1 MRVMALADTHLRRGG
16 NRRLPDSVY
25 VALDGVGAVL
35 HTGDVLDRDL
45 LDELSGFAP
54 VHAVLGNNDHD
65 LVGVLPETRVVEL
78 DGVRIGMVHDP
89 GPRKG
94 RHARLSRR
102 FPHAGVVVFGHT
114 HEPCAETGV
123 GGQLLFNPGS
133 PTQRRRQP
141 HHTYGLLELRGGA
154 VAAHTIVRA

>member
-16 NRRLPDSVY
+16 NRRLPDPVY
-25 VALDGVGAVL
+25 EALDGVGAVL
-35 HTGDVLDRDL
+35 HAGDVLDRDL

-65 LVGVLPETRVVEL
+65 LVGVLPETLLVEL
-78 DGVRIGMVHDP
+78 EGVRIGLVHDP
-89 GPRKG
+89 GPRAG
-94 RHARLSRR
+94 REARLNRR
-102 FPHAGVVVFGHT
+102 FPDAAVVMFGHT
-114 HEPCAETGV
+114 HEPCAQAGI

-141 HHTYGLLELRGGA
+141 HHTFGLLELRAGA
-154 VAAHTIVRA
+154 IAAHAIVRA

>member
-16 NRRLPDSVY
+16 KRRLPDPVY
-25 VALDGVGAVL
+25 DALADVGVVL
-35 HTGDVLDRDL
+35 HAGDVVDRDL

-65 LVGVLPETRVVEL
+65 LVGVLPESRLVEL
-78 DGVRIGMVHDP
+78 EGVRVGLVHDP
-89 GPRKG
+89 GPRAG
-94 RHARLSRR
+94 RHARLNRR
-102 FPHAGVVVFGHT
+102 FPDAAVVLFGHT
-114 HEPCAETGV
+114 HEPCAERGV

-141 HHTYGLLELRGGA
+141 DHTFGLLELRAGR
-154 VAAHTIVRA
+154 VTSHRIVRA